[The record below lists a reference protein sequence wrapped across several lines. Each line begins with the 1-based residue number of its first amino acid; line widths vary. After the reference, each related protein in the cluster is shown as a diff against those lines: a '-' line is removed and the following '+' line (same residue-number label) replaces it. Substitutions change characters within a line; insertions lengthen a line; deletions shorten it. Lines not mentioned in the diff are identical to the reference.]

1 MERNKPEA
9 VKMVADSGRW
19 RQQVRLECL
28 KVASARSMMSN
39 ATTVSVMDMAR
50 VLEKFV
56 IGD

>member
-9 VKMVADSGRW
+9 AKPVADTNRW
-19 RQQVRLECL
+19 RQQIRLECL

-39 ATTVSVMDMAR
+39 ATTASVMDMAR